1 MLTVSWA
8 RAAPAANKKSSNTT
22 AGMPSVKRDIGANL
36 HFLVKVANKCRAC
49 FDSSIGR
56 GLRSH
61 FMGEKDCNS
70 TELIRDPDASIRRDL
85 DSLALLVVDGPDAG
99 HLCRLGSETIC
110 VGSDPEAQLVLVDGT
125 VSRRHILAR
134 QTEAGAWI
142 QDQDS
147 TNGTFFGGSRVKEL
161 VLGPGA
167 TIRVGQTLL
176 KVVPHQECLR
186 PQPSTENNFHGVLGS
201 SLRMREIFATLKD
214 VATTDLTIMIEGET
228 GTGKEVLAEAIHTES
243 RRSAAPF
250 VVVDCTTIAA
260 NLAESELFGHR
271 KGAFTGATSDRNGS
285 FEQARGGT
293 IFIDEVGD
301 MPAELQ
307 PKLLRA
313 IERREFKPL
322 GSDKTSQVD
331 VRVIAAT
338 NRNLEEE
345 IARGAFREDLFYRLA
360 VITVRLPQLRERGQ
374 DLALLAGHFLS
385 SASGGDV
392 APVIPA
398 ESMLRFADYAWPGN
412 VRQLRNVVERAFA
425 LHRAEP
431 FDMEVFIAE
440 LARGIGESNARLSG
454 GHEPF
459 KQAKSRVVDSFEQAY
474 LSDLIQRH
482 GGNVSR
488 AAREARLDRHHLRD
502 LLTKHGIEVK

>member
-1 MLTVSWA
+1 LPINAGA
-8 RAAPAANKKSSNTT
+8 R
-22 AGMPSVKRDIGANL
+22 
-36 HFLVKVANKCRAC
+36 
-49 FDSSIGR
+49 FDSSIGC

-61 FMGEKDCNS
+61 VMGVKDCNS
-70 TELIRDPDASIRRDL
+70 TELIRDPDVTIRRDPS
-85 DSLALLVVDGPDAG
+85 SLALVVVDGPDAG
-99 HLCRLGSETIC
+99 RLCRLGPEPVC
-110 VGSDPEAQLVLVDGT
+110 VGSDPEAGLVLTDTT

-134 QTEAGAWI
+134 QTESGAWI

-147 TNGTFFGGSRVKEL
+147 TNGTFFGGSRVKEM

-167 TIRVGQTLL
+167 NIRVGQTLL

-186 PQPSTENNFHGVLGS
+186 PQPASGNSFHEVLGS
-201 SLRMREIFATLKD
+201 CLRMREIFATLTE
-214 VATTDLTIMIEGET
+214 VAPTDLTILLEGET
-228 GTGKEVLAEAIHTES
+228 GTGKEALAEAIHKES

-271 KGAFTGATSDRNGS
+271 KGAFTGASADRRGS

-293 IFIDEVGD
+293 IFIDEIGD

-313 IERREFKPL
+313 IERGEFKPL
-322 GSDKTSQVD
+322 GADKPSRVD
-331 VRVIAAT
+331 VRVVAAT

-345 IARGAFREDLFYRLA
+345 VARAAFREDLFYRLA
-360 VITVRLPQLRERGQ
+360 VITVRLPPLRERGQ

-385 SASGGDV
+385 EAGGGDL
-392 APVIPA
+392 APVIPD
-398 ESMLRFADYAWPGN
+398 ESMLRFADYSWPGN

-431 FDMEVFIAE
+431 FDMEVFLSE
-440 LARGIGESNARLSG
+440 LARGIGESNARLSVG
-454 GHEPF
+454 REPF

-482 GGNVSR
+482 EGNVSK

-502 LLTKHGIEVK
+502 LLVKHGLEVK